1 MLFTIFAISLT
12 SAPGIATITTITTVP
27 IVAAATSVR
36 PCITT
41 GATVL
46 TGAGARG
53 LVGGGEVER
62 AVAGG
67 HLQYNGAVHSTL
79 YSTVVQYTVQYSTVQ
94 QYLGVVQPQE
104 VLLILK
110 TSPRHLAP
118 LLQPQLTRQPP
129 RLHKSA
135 SQNVSWVLLSHL
147 FRGD

>member
-41 GATVL
+41 AGAAVP
-46 TGAGARG
+46 TGDGARG

-67 HLQYNGAVHSTL
+67 HLQYSGAVHSTL
-79 YSTVVQYTVQYSTVQ
+79 YSTVQ

-104 VLLILK
+104 VLLV
-110 TSPRHLAP
+110 

-129 RLHKSA
+129 CLHKSA